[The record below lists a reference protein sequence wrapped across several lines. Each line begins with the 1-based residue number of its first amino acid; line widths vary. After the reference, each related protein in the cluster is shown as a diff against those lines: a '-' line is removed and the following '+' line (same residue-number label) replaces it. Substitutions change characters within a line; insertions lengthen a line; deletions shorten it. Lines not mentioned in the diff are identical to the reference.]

1 MNRNAQYFFCGIGGS
16 GMLPLA
22 LIMKGLGYAVE
33 GSDRAL
39 DQGRLGAKFDYLA
52 RQGIRLHPQD
62 GSGIRDKSQVLVTSA
77 AVEDTIPD
85 VRAARGLGLTEARR
99 ANLLA
104 ALFNQ
109 SPLAIAVGGTSGK
122 STTTAM
128 AGWILHACGKAPTIM
143 NGAVMKNFAD
153 AANPFVSST
162 TGKGEAFV
170 SEVDESDGSI
180 ALYRP
185 SIAVLT
191 NISLDHKPLPE
202 LRALFG
208 AFIACA
214 GTAILNLDDAE
225 TAALAARAGNARTFS
240 LGSSSADFR
249 ADAIALEPLV
259 SHFTIHE
266 QATGNTARCTLNLP
280 GRHNVANAVA
290 AVAAAVAA
298 GIPLA
303 QACAALAGFAGI
315 KRRFEIVGTTRG
327 ITVIDDFAHNPD
339 KITAT
344 LETLH
349 AFPGRVIVLF
359 QPHGYGPLRLMGR
372 ELVETFATRMRSQD
386 ILVMPDP
393 AYYGGTTNREVSSSD
408 IVDAIL
414 ARGRKAIYHELRKD
428 CIPVIGHE
436 ARPGD
441 RIIIMGARDDT
452 LSEFAA
458 EVLAALS

>member
-1 MNRNAQYFFCGIGGS
+1 
-16 GMLPLA
+16 MLPLA

-62 GSGIRDKSQVLVTSA
+62 GSGIRSANQILVTSA

-85 VRAARGLGLTEARR
+85 VGAARRLGLTEARR

-109 SPLAIAVGGTSGK
+109 SPLSIAVGGTSGK

-128 AGWILHACGKAPTIM
+128 AGWIMKACGKAPTIM

-153 AANPFVSST
+153 STNPFVSST
-162 TGKGEAFV
+162 TGDGNAFV

-185 SIAVLT
+185 SVAIVT

-208 AFIACA
+208 DFIACA
-214 GTAILNLDDAE
+214 GTAILNMDDEE
-225 TAALAARAGNARTFS
+225 TASLAARSPAPRTFS
-240 LGSSSADFR
+240 IHSSDADFSAR
-249 ADAIALEPLV
+249 DIELAPISA
-259 SHFTIHE
+259 SFTIRQRE
-266 QATGNTARCTLNLP
+266 TGQMARCTLQLP
-280 GRHNVANAVA
+280 GRHNVSNAVA

-303 QACAALAGFAGI
+303 DACAALASFAGI
-315 KRRFEIVGTTRG
+315 KRRFEIVGTRNG

-339 KITAT
+339 KIAAT

-349 AFPGRVIVLF
+349 AFPGRVLILF
-359 QPHGYGPLRLMGR
+359 QPHGYGPLRLMGK
-372 ELVETFATRMRSQD
+372 ELAATFASHMQPDD

-393 AYYGGTTNREVSSSD
+393 AYYGGTTNRDVSSSD
-408 IVDAIL
+408 IVRAI
-414 ARGRKAIYHELRKD
+414 AAKGRQAIYQELRKD
-428 CIPVIGHE
+428 CIPVITSH
-436 ARPGD
+436 ARTGD
-441 RIIIMGARDDT
+441 RIVIMGARDDT

>member
-1 MNRNAQYFFCGIGGS
+1 
-16 GMLPLA
+16 MLPLA

-62 GSGIRDKSQVLVTSA
+62 GSGIRNTSQVLVTSA

-85 VRAARGLGLTEARR
+85 VRAARSLGLTEARR

-109 SPLAIAVGGTSGK
+109 SPLGIAVGGTSGK

-185 SIAVLT
+185 TVAILT
-191 NISLDHKPLPE
+191 NITLDHKPLPE
-202 LRALFG
+202 LRSLFG
-208 AFIACA
+208 DFIACA
-214 GTAILNLDDAE
+214 GTAILNSDDAE
-225 TAALAARAGNARTFS
+225 TAALAARAGIARTFS
-240 LGSSSADFR
+240 LKSANADFS
-249 ADAIALEPLV
+249 ASNIDLEPTA
-259 SHFTIHE
+259 SHFTIRE
-266 QATGNTARCTLNLP
+266 RTTGETARCTLNLP
-280 GRHNVANAVA
+280 GRHNVANALA
-290 AVAAAVAA
+290 ALAAAAA
-298 GIPLA
+298 SGIPLA
-303 QACAALAGFAGI
+303 DACAALAGFAGI
-315 KRRFEIVGTTRG
+315 KRRFEIVGATRG

-349 AFPGRVIVLF
+349 AFPGRVIILF

-372 ELVETFATRMRSQD
+372 ELVETFATCMRAQD
-386 ILVMPDP
+386 ILLMPDP
-393 AYYGGTTNREVSSSD
+393 AYYGGTTTREVSSSD
-408 IVDAIL
+408 IVSAIL
-414 ARGRKAIYHELRKD
+414 ARGRKAIYQELRKD
-428 CIPVIGHE
+428 CIPIIRTEV
-436 ARPGD
+436 RPGD
-441 RIIIMGARDDT
+441 RVIIMGARDDT